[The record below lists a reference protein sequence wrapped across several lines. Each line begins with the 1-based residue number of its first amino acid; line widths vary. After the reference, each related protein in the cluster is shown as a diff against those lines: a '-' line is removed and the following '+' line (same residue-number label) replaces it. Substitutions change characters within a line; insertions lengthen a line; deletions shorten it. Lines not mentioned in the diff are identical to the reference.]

1 MSIYAK
7 PSIAIGVAF
16 ALLTASLGAA
26 PLFVPPTEANPPFRR
41 DRLPIDT
48 DSMSSL
54 SREMERLSLGASVD
68 EAPQRRAAAQAL
80 ALALALDPANTSA
93 QGVLSDFTEGE
104 SRRQDPEI
112 FTRAK
117 ARIWQLHGWLA
128 TPEAGPDGNLLADLL
143 GDTAAALDPGHPAAV
158 ALRASGERGKWDG
171 WVSPLSAFEKAEP
184 VHVEKPPEP
193 PRNKPEPPPVNKP
206 ARIALSEASVKTVLY
221 AHDKKEDG
229 YLFGR
234 TVVRMEARPDE
245 RQEGEEWRPDGVRFN
260 VPCREEWAGE
270 FDGDVRDF
278 IASPILRALKS
289 AEVPMPKH
297 GWITL
302 RAGDEGNYSFR
313 RNLNAISGAGFL
325 LSHAALTG
333 SVPDATVIGMIDSGG
348 RLVSPSYLWYYVD
361 KLREGEGGR
370 LVIPADAEEH
380 FLALLTLDEPDFF
393 LKYEVFTASTPREFA
408 ELCAQSPSAKQAS
421 VSSKFKEIKD
431 KAPASSLGPYLAN
444 RFVRQRLLDIHAEMP
459 QHLSAKMLAIQG
471 SRERAPRTLSKKV
484 LASVIWQAI
493 APIDAAIDIDI
504 YSVGSNQIN
513 LMDKTYEESREALG
527 LLDRLTERADTDLL
541 TRAKALNSDL
551 RALPRALGSRSDDW
565 DTRYSAISKA
575 YAAVKESNEA
585 LRKELSLITG
595 DPLPEAAFDLLRN
608 QRDRY
613 RDQ

>member
-1 MSIYAK
+1 MFIYAK
-7 PSIAIGVAF
+7 QSFAIGVAL
-16 ALLTASLGAA
+16 ALLAASLGAA

-80 ALALALDPANTSA
+80 ALALALDPTNTSA
-93 QGVLSDFTEGE
+93 RNSISDFTEGE
-104 SRRQDPEI
+104 IRNQDTEV

-117 ARIWQLHGWLA
+117 ARIWQFHGWLA

-143 GDTAAALDPGHPAAV
+143 GDTAAALDPENPTAV
-158 ALRASGERGKWDG
+158 ALRDSGERGKWDG
-171 WVSPLSAFEKAEP
+171 WVSPLSAFEKAKP
-184 VHVEKPPEP
+184 VHVEKPPEIA
-193 PRNKPEPPPVNKP
+193 REKPEPPPVNKT
-206 ARIALSEASVKTVLY
+206 ARIALSEASVRSVLY
-221 AHDKKEDG
+221 AYDKKLDDSV
-229 YLFGR
+229 FGR
-234 TVVRMEARPDE
+234 TIVRMEARPDE
-245 RQEGEEWRPDGVRFN
+245 RQEGEEWRPDGVQIK

-270 FDGDVRDF
+270 YDGDVRDF
-278 IASPILRALKS
+278 IASPILRALKA

-297 GWITL
+297 GRITL

-313 RNLNAISGAGFL
+313 RNLNAISGSGFVL
-325 LSHAALTG
+325 AHAALTG

-370 LVIPADAEEH
+370 LVIPAAAEEH

-408 ELCAQSPSAKQAS
+408 ELCAQTPAAKQAS

-431 KAPASSLGPYLAN
+431 KAPANSLGPYLAN

-459 QHLSAKMLAIQG
+459 QHLSAKMLALQG
-471 SRERAPRTLSKKV
+471 SRERPPRTLSKKV
-484 LASVIWQAI
+484 LASVIWQAT

-504 YSVGSNQIN
+504 YSVGSEK
-513 LMDKTYEESREALG
+513 MAFMETAYEESREALSR
-527 LLDRLTERADTDLL
+527 LDRLAERADIELL
-541 TRAKALNSDL
+541 NRAKALSSDL

-575 YAAVKESNEA
+575 YDAVKQSNEA
-585 LRKELSLITG
+585 LRKELSMITG
-595 DPLPEAAFDLLRN
+595 DPLPDEALDLLRN